1 MKIKLKYKK
10 GAFRELRQQPKVRRD
25 LVRRAE
31 LIAERA
37 SKGGQVD
44 GYVVTDLLR
53 EDPRGAASV
62 MATGAA
68 RMHNRKHHTLIRS
81 IDAGR

>member
-1 MKIKLKYKK
+1 MKFKLKYRK
-10 GAFRELRQQPKVRRD
+10 GAFRELRQQPKIRRD

-37 SKGGQVD
+37 SRGGEVD
-44 GYVVTDLLR
+44 GYLVTDLLR
-53 EDPRGAASV
+53 EDPRAAASV
-62 MATGAA
+62 MATGPA
-68 RMHNRKHHTLIRS
+68 RTHNRKHHTLIRS

>member
-10 GAFRELRQQPKVRRD
+10 GAFRELRQQPKVHRD

-31 LIAERA
+31 LVAERA
-37 SKGGQVD
+37 SNGGQID

-53 EDPRGAASV
+53 EDPRGATSV

-68 RMHNRKHHTLIRS
+68 RMHNRKHHALLRS
-81 IDAGR
+81 LDAGR

>member
-1 MKIKLKYKK
+1 MKIRLKYKK

-25 LVRRAE
+25 LVERAE
-31 LIAERA
+31 RIADQA
-37 SKGGQVD
+37 SSGGAVT
-44 GYVVTDLLR
+44 GYLVTDLLR

-62 MATGAA
+62 MAIGEA
-68 RMHNRKHHTLIRS
+68 RMHNRKHHALIRS